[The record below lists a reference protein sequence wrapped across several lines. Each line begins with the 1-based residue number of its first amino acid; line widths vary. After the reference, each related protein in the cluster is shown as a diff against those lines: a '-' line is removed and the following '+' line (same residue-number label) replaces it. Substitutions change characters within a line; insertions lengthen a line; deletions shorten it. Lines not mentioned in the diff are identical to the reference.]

1 MRFNTRSS
9 FLCVAS
15 AALFTIPKLVSG
27 ALIPNA
33 DTPVFFLVGLD
44 SFGDSL
50 NVSPHPY
57 LLSYQRLPTPS
68 PHSHAPC
75 LSSQCD

>member
-1 MRFNTRSS
+1 MRFNTRSLAIS
-9 FLCVAS
+9 AL
-15 AALFTIPKLVSG
+15 AALPKLVSS

-50 NVSPHPY
+50 KVSTHP
-57 LLSYQRLPTPS
+57 SIF
-68 PHSHAPC
+68 
-75 LSSQCD
+75 LSSTTPAHPSHPCTS